1 MMRFT
6 RLLNKSGLR
15 LVSVAKKAII
25 GLLVV
30 VIVFFI
36 GRIYE
41 SQRGPAL
48 HRWHTWTA
56 NEMSA
61 SEIDRA
67 TFAEYQTRE
76 AAIFRDMKSSITD
89 TLSDDE
95 KTAINRFYA
104 QSLVYP
110 DKFHP
115 DWNRS
120 FILLPQG
127 KPRGAAV
134 LLHGLTDSPY
144 SVHYLAQRYQQQGF
158 VAVAPR
164 LPGHGTAPG
173 ALTAVD
179 REEWIAT
186 TRLAVREATRLA
198 GDDAPLHVVG
208 YSNGGALA
216 LKYALDSLE
225 DKSLRRPQQVILL
238 SPMIGV
244 TAFARFA
251 GLAGLPSVFPA

>member
-1 MMRFT
+1 MAMMRFT

-134 LLHGLTDSPY
+134 LLHGL
-144 SVHYLAQRYQQQGF
+144 
-158 VAVAPR
+158 
-164 LPGHGTAPG
+164 
-173 ALTAVD
+173 
-179 REEWIAT
+179 
-186 TRLAVREATRLA
+186 
-198 GDDAPLHVVG
+198 
-208 YSNGGALA
+208 
-216 LKYALDSLE
+216 SL
-225 DKSLRRPQQVILL
+225 IH
-238 SPMIGV
+238 I
-244 TAFARFA
+244 
-251 GLAGLPSVFPA
+251 

>member
-1 MMRFT
+1 MAMMRFT

-134 LLHGLTDSPY
+134 LLHESLSG
-144 SVHYLAQRYQQQGF
+144 
-158 VAVAPR
+158 
-164 LPGHGTAPG
+164 
-173 ALTAVD
+173 
-179 REEWIAT
+179 RELFGCGIMLCA
-186 TRLAVREATRLA
+186 
-198 GDDAPLHVVG
+198 
-208 YSNGGALA
+208 
-216 LKYALDSLE
+216 
-225 DKSLRRPQQVILL
+225 VIL
-238 SPMIGV
+238 V
-244 TAFARFA
+244 Q
-251 GLAGLPSVFPA
+251 LPEGFWKRKIKANNE

>member
-1 MMRFT
+1 M
-6 RLLNKSGLR
+6 
-15 LVSVAKKAII
+15 KKRP
-25 GLLVV
+25 L
-30 VIVFFI
+30 
-36 GRIYE
+36 
-41 SQRGPAL
+41 
-48 HRWHTWTA
+48 TA
-56 NEMSA
+56 
-61 SEIDRA
+61 
-67 TFAEYQTRE
+67 
-76 AAIFRDMKSSITD
+76 
-89 TLSDDE
+89 
-95 KTAINRFYA
+95 YA

-164 LPGHGTAPG
+164 LPGHGTAP
-173 ALTAVD
+173 ARSPVD

-198 GDDAPLHVVG
+198 GMT
-208 YSNGGALA
+208 
-216 LKYALDSLE
+216 
-225 DKSLRRPQQVILL
+225 RRCTWL
-238 SPMIGV
+238 V
-244 TAFARFA
+244 TPTA
-251 GLAGLPSVFPA
+251 GRWR

>member
-1 MMRFT
+1 MAMMRFT

-15 LVSVAKKAII
+15 MVSVVKKAII

-30 VIVFFI
+30 VIVFLLAVFTSRSAARRCTAGI
-36 GRIYE
+36 
-41 SQRGPAL
+41 P
-48 HRWHTWTA
+48 TA
-56 NEMSA
+56 NEMTA
-61 SEIDRA
+61 SEIDHA

-76 AAIFRDMKSSITD
+76 AAIFRDMKSKITD

-164 LPGHGTAPG
+164 LPGHGTAPARSPG
-173 ALTAVD
+173 
-179 REEWIAT
+179 WIA
-186 TRLAVREATRLA
+186 
-198 GDDAPLHVVG
+198 
-208 YSNGGALA
+208 
-216 LKYALDSLE
+216 
-225 DKSLRRPQQVILL
+225 KS
-238 SPMIGV
+238 G
-244 TAFARFA
+244 
-251 GLAGLPSVFPA
+251 